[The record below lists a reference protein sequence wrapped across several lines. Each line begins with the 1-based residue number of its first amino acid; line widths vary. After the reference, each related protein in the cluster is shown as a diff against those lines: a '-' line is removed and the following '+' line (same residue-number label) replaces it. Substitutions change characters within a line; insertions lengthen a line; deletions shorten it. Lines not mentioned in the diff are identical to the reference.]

1 MRLPGVL
8 LLSGSGVLLVGSFFV
23 IAYGNSHDDEWIDPY
38 DMLNYDASSK
48 SMKKPAEASSYS
60 NVPTKRREY
69 TPDSSSGTQC
79 PDITECTNKVNTL
92 QREIEE
98 HKRRVSSSSHQPTC
112 NPVFKRF
119 LSKLLKEIE
128 KLGLPTA
135 VNTDMHYDAEVK
147 LSKQMVAEIQNLLN
161 DESSWRTGALDDA
174 LSQILVNFKLH
185 DYEAWKWRFE
195 DTFSVEPETVIKV
208 FILILI
214 IVAIIC
220 TEMWSTVSWFVQFR
234 RMFAICFFIS
244 IVWNWFY
251 LYKIAFAEHQANIV
265 KMENINEKCTGV
277 KKIDWKDNLRV
288 LEMYR
293 SWRDHLLS
301 GAHNALQPLSLPGS
315 GPSIPHCDGGAED
328 GLDDGR
334 VELYHQLGRQFGF
347 PQLPQ
352 KVHPLLSL
360 LDEGAHVQL
369 PLEVLGD
376 GGAKE
381 PVTVHSGDGGVEW
394 FRTTWTLQDDPCKQ
408 YYEVLI
414 VNPILLVPPTKAIT
428 ITITTFITDPLKQF
442 GQGISEFLRALLKDL
457 PVTLQIPVLL
467 TIVLSILVF
476 MYGSA
481 QAAIQHVALRPLRGG
496 RRDPPPAVQQSNAPP
511 LREPD
516 REEQRD
522 QWAGGDAG
530 HDPPLRLRHR
540 AGQEGNRVNQMG
552 NRANEDCDRPEISQ
566 RRRNGPREERRKV
579 YVETLRNADLYS
591 GDDTDNLQGAAAD
604 DSGVQQGTEA
614 EPPADVNKEEKKTP
628 AHSNTEQKP
637 AQPVPKGQSAECN
650 NSDNTTSRDNQ
661 RNDLELSAGVLD
673 PSSKEEHVETIGT
686 PVQESLQ

>member
-1 MRLPGVL
+1 MRLSGVW
-8 LLSGSGVLLVGSFFV
+8 LLSGYGVLLVGSLFV

-48 SMKKPAEASSYS
+48 SMRKSAEACSYS

-69 TPDSSSGTQC
+69 TPDSSLGTQC

-98 HKRRVSSSSHQPTC
+98 HKRRVPVSSHQPTC

-119 LSKLLKEIE
+119 LSKLLKEIG

-147 LSKQMVAEIQNLLN
+147 LSKQMVAEIQKILN
-161 DESSWRTGALDDA
+161 DESSWRSGALDDA

-195 DTFSVEPETVIKV
+195 DTFSVELETVIKI
-208 FILILI
+208 FFLILT
-214 IVAIIC
+214 IVVIIC

-277 KKIDWKDNLRV
+277 KKIDWKDNLR
-288 LEMYR
+288 
-293 SWRDHLLS
+293 
-301 GAHNALQPLSLPGS
+301 
-315 GPSIPHCDGGAED
+315 
-328 GLDDGR
+328 
-334 VELYHQLGRQFGF
+334 
-347 PQLPQ
+347 
-352 KVHPLLSL
+352 
-360 LDEGAHVQL
+360 
-369 PLEVLGD
+369 
-376 GGAKE
+376 
-381 PVTVHSGDGGVEW
+381 EW
-394 FRTTWTLQDDPCKQ
+394 YRTTWTLQDDPCKQ
-408 YYEVLI
+408 YYEVL
-414 VNPILLVPPTKAIT
+414 VVDPILLVPPTKAIT
-428 ITITTFITDPLKQF
+428 MTITTFITDPLKQF

-511 LREPD
+511 LREPN
-516 REEQRD
+516 REEERE
-522 QWAGGDAG
+522 QWAGGDADR
-530 HDPPLRLRHR
+530 DPPLRYR
-540 AGQEGNRVNQMG
+540 AGQEGNRVNQMV
-552 NRANEDCDRPEISQ
+552 NRANEGRDRPEICQ
-566 RRRNGPREERRKV
+566 RRPNRPREERRKV

-591 GDDTDNLQGAAAD
+591 GDETDNLQGATAD
-604 DSGVQQGTEA
+604 DSGVQQRTEA
-614 EPPADVNKEEKKTP
+614 EPPADVNKEENKTP
-628 AHSNTEQKP
+628 ANSNTEQKP
-637 AQPVPKGQSAECN
+637 SQPAPKGQSAQCN
-650 NSDNTTSRDNQ
+650 NTDNTTSRDNQ
-661 RNDLELSAGVLD
+661 KSNLELSAGVLD

-686 PVQESLQ
+686 PVQETTQ

>member
-98 HKRRVSSSSHQPTC
+98 HKRRVSTSSHQPTC

-119 LSKLLKEIE
+119 LSKLLKEID

-135 VNTDMHYDAEVK
+135 VYTDMHYDAEVK

-195 DTFSVEPETVIKV
+195 DTFSVELETVIKV
-208 FILILI
+208 FLLILI

-277 KKIDWKDNLRV
+277 KKIDWKDNLR
-288 LEMYR
+288 
-293 SWRDHLLS
+293 
-301 GAHNALQPLSLPGS
+301 
-315 GPSIPHCDGGAED
+315 
-328 GLDDGR
+328 
-334 VELYHQLGRQFGF
+334 
-347 PQLPQ
+347 
-352 KVHPLLSL
+352 
-360 LDEGAHVQL
+360 
-369 PLEVLGD
+369 
-376 GGAKE
+376 
-381 PVTVHSGDGGVEW
+381 EW

-522 QWAGGDAG
+522 QWAGGDAD

-566 RRRNGPREERRKV
+566 RRRNGPREERQKV

-591 GDDTDNLQGAAAD
+591 GDETDNLQGAAAD
-604 DSGVQQGTEA
+604 DSGVQQRTEA

-637 AQPVPKGQSAECN
+637 SQPVPKGQSAECN

-661 RNDLELSAGVLD
+661 RNNLELSAGVLD

-686 PVQESLQ
+686 PVQETLQ

>member
-277 KKIDWKDNLRV
+277 KKIDWKDNLR
-288 LEMYR
+288 
-293 SWRDHLLS
+293 
-301 GAHNALQPLSLPGS
+301 
-315 GPSIPHCDGGAED
+315 
-328 GLDDGR
+328 
-334 VELYHQLGRQFGF
+334 
-347 PQLPQ
+347 
-352 KVHPLLSL
+352 
-360 LDEGAHVQL
+360 
-369 PLEVLGD
+369 
-376 GGAKE
+376 
-381 PVTVHSGDGGVEW
+381 EW